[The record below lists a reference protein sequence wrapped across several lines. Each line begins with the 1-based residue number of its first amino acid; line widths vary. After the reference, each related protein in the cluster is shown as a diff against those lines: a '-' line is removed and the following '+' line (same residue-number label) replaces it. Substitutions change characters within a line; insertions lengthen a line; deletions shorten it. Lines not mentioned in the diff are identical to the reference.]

1 MYKYLGYFLGIA
13 SVISLVLLTF
23 GYRDVSTQ
31 LVLMFL
37 ITLIGLPLS
46 TYLLINHKTYFITF
60 SKEDD
65 DVMDVVGKFTI

>member
-1 MYKYLGYFLGIA
+1 MYKYLGYLLAITSFF
-13 SVISLVLLTF
+13 SLVLLTF
-23 GYRDVSTQ
+23 AYRALYYQ

-37 ITLIGLPLS
+37 LNLFGLPLS
-46 TYLLINHKTYFITF
+46 KYLLINHKTYFITF

>member
-1 MYKYLGYFLGIA
+1 MYKYLGYLLAITSFF
-13 SVISLVLLTF
+13 SLVLLTF
-23 GYRDVSTQ
+23 AYRELSYQ

-37 ITLIGLPLS
+37 FTLFGLPLS